1 MPQTTLSDNPL
12 RSLAKQVGLAAGM
25 EVTCTRDCEVL
36 SEEFKAF
43 DGRFPISVSTL
54 RRFFGL
60 IPSKSKFSKTTLNTL
75 ARYIGHP
82 SYHAW
87 EQHRLSVES
96 GPHSPTVDTAADN
109 KMVTEGWSPKELQ
122 EFSPGAWNEELAK
135 EKVRAFIQRHQN
147 PKNFKLTTREFGRL
161 KQVVFHF
168 YRKGSFDMELWLEF
182 IKHAHLMQFVIEQ
195 FPPLDFLN
203 SFGRPMMDTYL
214 RSAKTPHQLAFGRGV
229 IAAGLVAK
237 GSPWTDVFSWLPNQC
252 EINPSIHP
260 LAQARNLGIHLLAAT
275 SGQKNAMESHEIR
288 GVILHGLEND
298 TTLWPRWANQNC
310 YFAFNLAEW
319 AVLSWDK
326 EIIAAVQQN
335 IDNFRQRQD
344 WYNRDSTLDTLLD
357 LRQVWNLIVL
367 GQKAQAK
374 ELAETIAWSEFVTM
388 ETRTLSMWFH
398 LAQYVLGIAPKEI
411 SMANF
416 QHNSVLT
423 GYQGLTDLILNNV
436 LSRLTK
442 P

>member
-1 MPQTTLSDNPL
+1 
-12 RSLAKQVGLAAGM
+12 
-25 EVTCTRDCEVL
+25 
-36 SEEFKAF
+36 
-43 DGRFPISVSTL
+43 
-54 RRFFGL
+54 
-60 IPSKSKFSKTTLNTL
+60 
-75 ARYIGHP
+75 
-82 SYHAW
+82 
-87 EQHRLSVES
+87 
-96 GPHSPTVDTAADN
+96 
-109 KMVTEGWSPKELQ
+109 
-122 EFSPGAWNEELAK
+122 
-135 EKVRAFIQRHQN
+135 
-147 PKNFKLTTREFGRL
+147 
-161 KQVVFHF
+161 
-168 YRKGSFDMELWLEF
+168 
-182 IKHAHLMQFVIEQ
+182 
-195 FPPLDFLN
+195 
-203 SFGRPMMDTYL
+203 
-214 RSAKTPHQLAFGRGV
+214 
-229 IAAGLVAK
+229 
-237 GSPWTDVFSWLPNQC
+237 
-252 EINPSIHP
+252 
-260 LAQARNLGIHLLAAT
+260 
-275 SGQKNAMESHEIR
+275 MESHEIR

-398 LAQYVLGIAPKEI
+398 LAQYVLGLAPKEI

-416 QHNSVLT
+416 QYNSVLT